1 MSESTAPNPPRYAV
15 GIDFGGTFIKMA
27 LVNDEGLI
35 LARRKLPT
43 GTFTNRSDW
52 MDAMAEAA
60 RALATE
66 GADGKPVELTGVGIG
81 VPGFVDFERGYIYDL
96 ANVPGWTQVPMAE
109 EMEKRLNVRVR
120 VDNDVNVMATGECT
134 FGAGRTYQHA
144 VFLTIG
150 TGVGGALLI
159 HNQIY
164 RGAHHMAGEIGHMSV
179 DLHGVVSATGKG
191 GLEQYIGNR
200 RIVERAI
207 RYMDEGQASI
217 LDELCEGDRSK
228 IDPLMIKQASVKGD
242 ALSIRVFDE
251 VAEYLAAALA
261 SVAYL
266 LQPQAFIIGGGVGQ
280 DGEVLYAALD
290 RHLKERLS
298 PYFYKHLE
306 IKRAALGNDAGVI
319 GGATMVL
326 LE

>member
-1 MSESTAPNPPRYAV
+1 MVSNKTRYAV
-15 GIDFGGTFIKMA
+15 GIDFGGTFIKMG
-27 LVNDEGLI
+27 LVNDEGQV

-43 GTFTNRSDW
+43 GTWSERSDW
-52 MDAMAEAA
+52 MDAMAAAA
-60 RALATE
+60 RELADE
-66 GADGKPVELTGVGIG
+66 GVDGQPVKLDGVGIG
-81 VPGFVDFERGYIYDL
+81 VPGFVDFERGHIYDL

-109 EMEKRLNVRVR
+109 EMEQRLNVHVR

-150 TGVGGALLI
+150 TGVGGALLL

-179 DLHGVVSATGKG
+179 DLHGIVSPTGRG

-207 RYMDEGQASI
+207 GYLEEGQASI
-217 LDELCEGDRSK
+217 LDELCGGDRST
-228 IDPLMIKQASVKGD
+228 IDPYMIKQASVKGD
-242 ALSIRVFDE
+242 AVSIRVFDE
-251 VAEYLAAALA
+251 VAEYLASALA

-280 DGEVLYAALD
+280 DGDVLYASLD
-290 RHLKERLS
+290 KHLKERLS
-298 PYFYKHLE
+298 PYFYEHLE
-306 IKRAALGNDAGVI
+306 IKRAALGNEAGVI
-319 GGATMVL
+319 GGATLVL
-326 LE
+326 ME